1 MRLLLILFFF
11 TAPLLALAQANSDT
25 TKTAVDSTLINPP
38 PPENDQP
45 VDVSGSRLIGTS
57 AEHSFPFLLSL
68 MVLIFGVVVVSLQ
81 VYLAAIKVIRSEHI
95 FKCIILTLIIIG
107 SLVLITAGYSNS
119 QINGITGLLGSIAGY
134 LLANMKTGTPKDTKT
149 D

>member
-1 MRLLLILFFF
+1 MKLLLILLF
-11 TAPLLALAQANSDT
+11 LAIPFLSIAQSKNDSSKT
-25 TKTAVDSTLINPP
+25 TVDSSLINPP
-38 PPENDQP
+38 PSSNDQP
-45 VDVSGSRLIGTS
+45 VDVSGGAITRTS
-57 AEHSFPFLLSL
+57 AAHSFPFLLSL
-68 MVLIFGVVVVSLQ
+68 MVLIFGVVVIGLQ

-134 LLANMKTGTPKDTKT
+134 LLANMKSGTTKDTKT